1 MQQEASSQSP
11 QVSFD
16 PFVEEM
22 TNVEFRDAFQVLSQ
36 AMMTQFNRELVVPIN
51 LNVGMTTSKVRDF
64 TRMDSPE
71 FMVSKSRKIL
81 KS

>member
-16 PFVEEM
+16 PFVEQM
-22 TNVEFRDAFQVLSQ
+22 TNVVFRDAFQVLSQ

-51 LNVGMTTSKVRDF
+51 LNVGTTTSKVRDF
-64 TRMDSPE
+64 TRMDPPE